1 MAKVYFDI
9 EIDDQAVGRITFQLF
24 TDTPKTSEN
33 FRQLCTGEQGF
44 GYKNS
49 CFHRIVTDFM
59 CQGGDFTK
67 HNGTGGRSIYGGK
80 FADENFIHLHSKP
93 GLLSMANSGKNS
105 NGSQFFITTAVT
117 DWLNGKHVVFGEV
130 IDGMD
135 VLKECETFGNKKG
148 VVIKKVVVKECG
160 QLHRNG
166 KVLTS

>member
-1 MAKVYFDI
+1 
-9 EIDDQAVGRITFQLF
+9 
-24 TDTPKTSEN
+24 
-33 FRQLCTGEQGF
+33 
-44 GYKNS
+44 
-49 CFHRIVTDFM
+49 M

-130 IDGMD
+130 IDGMH